1 MRIAILLALAAVVA
15 YSSNL
20 VLTVEANASPNVLTA
35 ASWIAEGNADL
46 DEYVGRAPFTEQ
58 IVNGHVYPLYPPGT
72 PLLVVAPVAVAMA
85 AGIDV
90 ASWEFL
96 SIFGK
101 IVGVLTAG
109 ISVAFL
115 YLACARLTRPV
126 PALIAAAA
134 YAFGTTV
141 WTISAQQLWM
151 HGPAQLFVAIGLFLL
166 IRGRGSPTAGL
177 ALALAAVI
185 RPVDALAAGAGLLIA
200 RRRRFALRYVAWSLP
215 PVAFLATYYLIAFRG
230 IRDSYGDAAV
240 GWFFPPPGWLGL
252 LISPSRGLF
261 VYSPFLLFALAGF
274 VIAWRRRPDEPSLI
288 VRDASLA
295 ALGIYIVYSF
305 FGQWMGGWAYG
316 TRYLS
321 DAQPLFALGL
331 AYAIERGLL
340 THAVA
345 RVGFAVTL
353 AWSVFL
359 EYAGAGWY
367 FFFWNGYHW
376 DATPNIDETGYR
388 VWDVSDTQWGFVLR
402 HMVADPGTTL
412 VPTLLGAV
420 LAGFIVWRALASAR
434 KQQGA
439 TMTSPWYPD
448 AIEFARRTGIDL
460 PST

>member
-1 MRIAILLALAAVVA
+1 MRIAILLAIGAIVA
-15 YSSNL
+15 YSSNM
-20 VLTVEANASPNVLTA
+20 VLTVEANATPNLLTA
-35 ASWIAEGNADL
+35 ASWIAQGNADL
-46 DEYVGRAPFTEQ
+46 DEYVGRGPFTEQ
-58 IVNGHVYPLYPPGT
+58 IVDGHVYPLYPPGT
-72 PLLVVAPVAVAMA
+72 ALFVVVPVAVAMA

-90 ASWEFL
+90 VSLEFL
-96 SIFGK
+96 SVFGK
-101 IVGVLTAG
+101 IVGVLAAG
-109 ISVAFL
+109 ASVAFV
-115 YLACARLTRPV
+115 YLACARLTRPM
-126 PALIAAAA
+126 PALVAAVG

-141 WTISAQQLWM
+141 WTISAQQIWM
-151 HGPAQLFVAIGLFLL
+151 HGPAQLFVALGLFLL
-166 IRGRGSPTAGL
+166 VRGRGSARAGL

-185 RPVDALAAGAGLLIA
+185 RPVDALAAGAGFLIA
-200 RRRRFALRYVAWSLP
+200 RRRRFALRYLAWGLP
-215 PVAFLATYYLIAFRG
+215 PVAFLATYYLITFRG
-230 IRDSYGDAAV
+230 LRDSYGDAAV

-274 VIAWRRRPDEPSLI
+274 VVAWRRRSDEPSLI

-295 ALGIYIVYSF
+295 ALGTYIVYSF

-331 AYAIERGLL
+331 AYAIDRGLL
-340 THAVA
+340 THVVA

-376 DATPNIDETGYR
+376 DVTPNIDETGYR
-388 VWDVSDTQWGFVLR
+388 VWDVTDTQWGFVLR
-402 HMVADPGTTL
+402 HMVAEPGNTL
-412 VPTLLGAV
+412 VPTLIGAV
-420 LAGFIVWRALASAR
+420 VASFIVWRAFASAR
-434 KQQGA
+434 RQQR
-439 TMTSPWYPD
+439 TTTTSPWYPD
-448 AIEFARRTGIDL
+448 AIEFARGNGIDL